1 MPTIPM
7 RKLNRAMLATI
18 AGTLVAIAMPSQ
30 ARDMAAGTT
39 EVGGSSQLGV
49 NANIVKVNG
58 LESTKTRTTAFQI
71 NARHYLKDDI
81 ALGLNFSR
89 NNSVI
94 EGDDGSLSNTTYTI
108 APGLAIN
115 TSLNEQ
121 VSLIMHAGL
130 SINGL
135 RQAFDGDAISLSGKG
150 VLVGLEL
157 QSFVSESAALTVGAS
172 LNRYR
177 LENEELGLSSRLTDR
192 NFNLGVSLFF

>member
-1 MPTIPM
+1 MCSF
-7 RKLNRAMLATI
+7 
-18 AGTLVAIAMPSQ
+18 GQFS
-30 ARDMAAGTT
+30 
-39 EVGGSSQLGV
+39 
-49 NANIVKVNG
+49 
-58 LESTKTRTTAFQI
+58 
-71 NARHYLKDDI
+71 
-81 ALGLNFSR
+81 NFSR

-177 LENEELGLSSRLTDR
+177 LENDELGFSSRLTDR